1 MTLMAVLLR
10 KMMQAALI
18 MESNAAIYIETNSQ
32 IVFSIAPE
40 TIIGCLNVL
49 NEKSRNSLVAYAFI
63 SNRSSNV

>member
-18 MESNAAIYIETNSQ
+18 MESNAAIYTETNSQ
-32 IVFSIAPE
+32 TVFSVAPE

-49 NEKSRNSLVAYAFI
+49 NEKL
-63 SNRSSNV
+63 